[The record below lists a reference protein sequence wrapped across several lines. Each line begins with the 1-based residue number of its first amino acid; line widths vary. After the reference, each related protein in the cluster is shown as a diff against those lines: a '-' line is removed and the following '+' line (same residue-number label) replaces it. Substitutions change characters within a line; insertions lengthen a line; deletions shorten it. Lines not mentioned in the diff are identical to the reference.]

1 MNKRTVIDFDSADD
15 IWTTIDQWAEESSF
29 RKKEAGESRRLYQK
43 GVGFLV
49 APMMPEISKDGKKVH
64 LEAWVRA
71 NLLVRIFALFL
82 IPSEMGIEPGGF
94 KMAVPRKMARN
105 AINKLLE
112 KLGQPAIA

>member
-1 MNKRTVIDFDSADD
+1 MNKRTIVDFDFADD
-15 IWTTIDQWAEESSF
+15 AWTTLDRWAEENSY
-29 RKKEAGESRRLYQK
+29 RKKEADESRRLYQK

-49 APMMPEISKDGKKVH
+49 APMMLEIAKDGKRVH

-71 NLLVRIFALFL
+71 NLFVRMLAFFL
-82 IPSEMGIEPGGF
+82 IPAEMGIESGGF
-94 KMAVPRKMARN
+94 RMAVPRKMARK